1 VWSRVVGCRSYV
13 PGSFYRGK
21 VLLGRVCIQAVPR
34 ARTSSSGRRDPRG
47 YCFGLEGVLAVSKVS
62 KP

>member
-1 VWSRVVGCRSYV
+1 M

-21 VLLGRVCIQAVPR
+21 VLLGRVCVQVVPR
-34 ARTSSSGRRDPRG
+34 ARTGSSGRRDPRG
-47 YCFGLEGVLAVSKVS
+47 YCFELEGVLAAS